1 MGNLQSLTDATRGIQ
16 DAQYIR
22 ALQSM
27 TPEQRDQYFSS
38 QKTQFVD
45 NLLKE
50 RESAF
55 SKTYTDMIKNTNV
68 QHSLLYYMSRNSD
81 LDDVGKII
89 KNENEATVNTATYN
103 RQLAERQY
111 EINEWSNN
119 NKLETLFVFQMIFI
133 TLLLTSVLAFLQR
146 MGYFSNYFFGGIVAV
161 LLFLVAG
168 TIANRAN
175 YTNRIRDKRYWNR
188 KDTGRTGGDGS
199 GSIANKC

>member
-27 TPEQRDQYFSS
+27 TPEQRDQYFSA

-81 LDDVGKII
+81 LDDVGKLI

-111 EINEWSNN
+111 EINEWTNN

-146 MGYFSNYFFGGIVAV
+146 MGYFSNYFFGGIVAI
-161 LLFLVAG
+161 LLFIVAG